1 MRRGLGKGLS
11 QLLGEDEAA
20 SLSTISIDAI
30 RPNPR
35 QPRKSF
41 SDEAIA
47 DLAASIKEF
56 GIIQPLVVRSVGGG
70 QYELIAGERRLRAS
84 QKAGL
89 KEVPAIVRQES
100 AQGSLEIALIENVQR
115 EDISPMECAWAY
127 KQLAEEF
134 GLSQNEIADKVGK
147 SRAAVAN
154 ALRLL
159 QLSDTIQA
167 AVHEGRVTEG
177 HARALLMA
185 DTRRQ
190 QEQIFERIL
199 EQGISVRETERL
211 ARGQAA
217 TPRAAGST
225 KKRTPSSS
233 DPNDQAL
240 QRALEEFLGSP
251 VQLTR
256 EGPGG
261 KMVVEFY
268 NDEDFQRILDVLGFR
283 Y

>member
-11 QLLGEDEAA
+11 QLLGEEESA
-20 SLSTISIDAI
+20 SLSTIPVGSI

-134 GLSQNEIADKVGK
+134 GLTQNEIADKVGK
-147 SRAAVAN
+147 SRAAIAN

-167 AVHEGRVTEG
+167 AVHEGRVSEG

-185 DTRRQ
+185 DTPRQ
-190 QEQIFERIL
+190 QQQIFDRIL

-217 TPRAAGST
+217 TPRAAGSE
-225 KKRTPSSS
+225 KKQSKTS

-240 QRALEEFLGSP
+240 QRALEEYFGSP
-251 VQLTR
+251 VQVNR

-268 NDEDFQRILDVLGFR
+268 NDEDFQRILDILGFR